1 MKEYYLGLDLG
12 GTKIL
17 AGLADSEG
25 NIIKRSRRDTEA
37 DLGEDKIIENMI
49 ATIEDVLDKTGVSK
63 DEVKTLGIGSPG
75 PLDSKKGII
84 IENAN
89 LPWKNVPLV
98 ERIESALGIKT
109 LLQNDANAAALGEKW
124 FGAGKNVDNMVY
136 ITISTGIG
144 GGAIINKELFTG
156 VNDNA
161 CEIGHTVIDPSG
173 PLCGC
178 GNHGCLEAFSSG
190 TSIAKRAREAAAAGQ
205 SKEMLDLADNIVED
219 IDAVICAQA
228 AYQGDQVAKDIFK
241 NAGYHLGIGLG
252 NVVNTFNTEM
262 IILGGGVMKASDLFL
277 DEAIKTMEDISLAG
291 SLEMLTVKE
300 AELGSDIGLMGAI
313 AVAMEDRLVKDD

>member
-1 MKEYYLGLDLG
+1 MYKRQVLEKTEVTKEQ
-12 GTKIL
+12 
-17 AGLADSEG
+17 
-25 NIIKRSRRDTEA
+25 II
-37 DLGEDKIIENMI
+37 
-49 ATIEDVLDKTGVSK
+49 
-63 DEVKTLGIGSPG
+63 TLGIGSPG

-98 ERIESALGIKT
+98 ERMESALGIKT

-124 FGAGKNVDNMVY
+124 FGAGKNVENMVY

-161 CEIGHTVIDPSG
+161 CEIGHTVIDPNG

-178 GNHGCLEAFSSG
+178 GNHGCLEAFASG
-190 TSIAKRAREAAAAGQ
+190 TSIGKRAREAAAAGQ
-205 SKEMLDLADNIVED
+205 SKEMLELADNIVED

-228 AYQGDQVAKDIFK
+228 AHQGDQVAKDIFK
-241 NAGYHLGIGLG
+241 NAGYHLGIGMG

-291 SLEMLTVKE
+291 SLEMVTVKE
-300 AELGSDIGLMGAI
+300 AELGSDIGLKGAI
-313 AVAMEDRLVKDD
+313 AVAMEDRLVKND